1 MSLLWSLSVLCIN
14 DPVVISSC
22 WIEAAKFLVFS
33 SSWSL
38 GDAKDAALF
47 LYSSAMLG
55 VEGDAHGVLVSNS
68 WRLEVFLL
76 DHLLA
81 GKKNVS
87 NFLQRAVD
95 LWLNPTKL
103 LRKSEVLSAFIFHC
117 RVLKRGVFKG
127 MGVFLG
133 KPKDSVWGIFPPL
146 QRLESMELVSCW

>member
-55 VEGDAHGVLVSNS
+55 VEGDAHGVLVSKS
-68 WRLEVFLL
+68 WRLEFLL
-76 DHLLA
+76 DHGSLA
-81 GKKNVS
+81 GKKTRVK
-87 NFLQRAVD
+87 FLTA
-95 LWLNPTKL
+95 
-103 LRKSEVLSAFIFHC
+103 C
-117 RVLKRGVFKG
+117 GVTYG
-127 MGVFLG
+127 
-133 KPKDSVWGIFPPL
+133 
-146 QRLESMELVSCW
+146 